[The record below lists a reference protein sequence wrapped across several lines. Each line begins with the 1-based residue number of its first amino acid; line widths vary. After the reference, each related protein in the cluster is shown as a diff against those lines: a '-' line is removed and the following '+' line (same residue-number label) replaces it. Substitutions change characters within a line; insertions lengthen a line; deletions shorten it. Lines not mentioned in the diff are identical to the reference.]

1 MNLRVDLTR
10 LQLPP
15 KPSRSFWKLN
25 SSILHHESFIP
36 QFTACF
42 HRLQEETEEFED
54 EAEWWDNY
62 AKPAIVSFCKSFS
75 ASVAK
80 QKNIFKKFL
89 FALLRHATAR
99 GNWLLVSQ
107 TKEKLNVI
115 IQKETFGLVIRSRDK
130 QNVEEETASI
140 YHLRKVNKQNLNSL
154 RVAQDGRI
162 GYRHNVPM
170 VTTKEAVRIE

>member
-1 MNLRVDLTR
+1 M
-10 LQLPP
+10 
-15 KPSRSFWKLN
+15 
-25 SSILHHESFIP
+25 
-36 QFTACF
+36 
-42 HRLQEETEEFED
+42 
-54 EAEWWDNY
+54 
-62 AKPAIVSFCKSFS
+62 
-75 ASVAK
+75 
-80 QKNIFKKFL
+80 
-89 FALLRHATAR
+89 
-99 GNWLLVSQ
+99 SQ